1 MPIIDLQTRSR
12 ELGRIRLGVK
22 EAFTK
27 RNGEPGTRPAKLDRF
42 RLTSASQPLLEKVAE
57 LYGGQVQPWTPDG
70 GSPAFE
76 VITDARRLPIL
87 VPQQPV
93 TQWYEAWRKSGC
105 IHRCDGRT
113 NVLTDEPCD
122 PEDPLHREATDKPTT
137 RLNVVLRDVEGI
149 GVWRVETKGWH
160 AAVELPDVAEFLAQA
175 GGYVA
180 GWLALEQRTSV
191 DNSGPKPVTQH
202 FMVPIIEIDVTPA
215 QLLAGGGRVSPAALT
230 GGPVPAAAIEAPA
243 EPVAVDQRWGIF
255 HARLE
260 QSTTLDQLRD
270 LWSAMVEA
278 GMLGSHAPATQ
289 EALDFNA
296 AYTAKGQALG
306 AVAQPVPD
314 ADGAVEAEI
323 VPDDETPSTTTP
335 AAVVGPDAPTEPNP
349 DAVWQQIVAT
359 GGRLG
364 MSLPQITEDC
374 TARLGGVPVEEATG
388 SELAM
393 YLTHLQATEQQAVA
407 S

>member
-22 EAFTK
+22 EIFTK
-27 RNGEPGTRPAKLDRF
+27 RNGEQGTRPTKLDRF

-57 LYGGQVQPWTPDG
+57 LYGGEVRPWTPDG

-87 VPQQPV
+87 VPQQPIS
-93 TQWYEAWRKSGC
+93 QWYEAWRKSGC
-105 IHRCDGRT
+105 VHRCDGRT

-122 PEDPLHREATDKPTT
+122 PEDPLHREATEKPTT

-160 AAVELPDVAEFLAQA
+160 AATELPDVAEFLAQA

-215 QLLAGGGRVSPAALT
+215 QLLAGGGRVSPSALT

-243 EPVAVDQRWGIF
+243 TEAARQEASAPVTPSVKIPTPEQVAAMDAETAAKAIAYLEAHGAGDHPATAAVR
-255 HARLE
+255 ARLAAPQPAPDAE
-260 QSTTLDQLRD
+260 GVVDGEIVEEPPGWGTPTTV
-270 LWSAMVEA
+270 A
-278 GMLGSHAPATQ
+278 APAG
-289 EALDFNA
+289 EAD
-296 AYTAKGQALG
+296 Q
-306 AVAQPVPD
+306 D
-314 ADGAVEAEI
+314 AI
-323 VPDDETPSTTTP
+323 
-335 AAVVGPDAPTEPNP
+335 
-349 DAVWQQIVAT
+349 WQQVITV

-364 MSLPQITEDC
+364 MKLPQIQEDC
-374 TARLGGVPVEEATG
+374 TARLGGVLFSEA
-388 SELAM
+388 SAAELQM
-393 YLTHLQATEQQAVA
+393 YLNHLHAQEQQAVA